1 MSMTER
7 TLSLASAATE
17 PYEGDM
23 RSSSSSPTK
32 ERPPK
37 AGNGPR
43 RAVSDGGALLKQKR
57 GQKDWSEKEWPP
69 YKDIPDPGDWGE
81 PATAEEKR
89 QAEED
94 WDVEGAASN
103 RDFQVMFSIPKSRLR
118 VVNDDMDRASLRSAS
133 DGAVS
138 RNGSVKNLTR
148 EESLKILK
156 ARAEGDKPRLPSTEE
171 KEEESEKAKAA

>member
-17 PYEGDM
+17 PYKDDM

-37 AGNGPR
+37 AESGPR

-69 YKDIPDPGDWGE
+69 YKDVPDPGDWGE
-81 PATAEEKR
+81 PPTAEEKR